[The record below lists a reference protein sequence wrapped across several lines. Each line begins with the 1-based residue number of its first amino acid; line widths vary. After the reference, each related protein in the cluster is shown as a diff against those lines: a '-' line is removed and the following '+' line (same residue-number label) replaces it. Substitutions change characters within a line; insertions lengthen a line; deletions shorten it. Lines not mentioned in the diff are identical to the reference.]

1 MQPIATP
8 VETIDSTIGLRAVA
22 RSQVER
28 AVLERI
34 CFDHHHFL
42 VRIAVVL
49 IGAKSDVAVDTRE
62 FFELIEVTDNLL
74 WLGPDGLHGLGDH
87 PRAVVAKRDPPQ
99 QRVTHVDLG
108 TLQTVYEGSGAL
120 RKLPALAIT
129 DIAEIVWV
137 NLRPVFGLLQ
147 QRFCL
152 TGAKGGLADDRYI
165 PTHVAARVD
174 DAREK
179 AGIHAPGHDGFR

>member
-22 RSQVER
+22 GSQVKS

-34 CFDHHHFL
+34 SLDHNYFV
-42 VRIAVVL
+42 VRVTVVL
-49 IGAKSDVAVDTRE
+49 IGAKSDVAIDTRE

-74 WLGPDGLHGLGDH
+74 WFGPDGLYGLGDH
-87 PRAVVAKRDPPQ
+87 PRTVVAKRDPPQ

-129 DIAEIVWV
+129 DIAEIVRV
-137 NLRPVFGLLQ
+137 NLRPIFGLLQ

-152 TGAKGGLADDRYI
+152 
-165 PTHVAARVD
+165 
-174 DAREK
+174 
-179 AGIHAPGHDGFR
+179 